1 VGEFIDGFAA
11 FEFGGI
17 IDDELDAQYAGS
29 FIVHLESESAEV
41 QFKDREIMH
50 RMVQD
55 FLDAPA
61 RASVLMRPVFTAE
74 DGFKSGNIQQVA
86 SSID

>member
-1 VGEFIDGFAA
+1 MA
-11 FEFGGI
+11 
-17 IDDELDAQYAGS
+17 LP
-29 FIVHLESESAEV
+29 HLSSAVLLTMSSIRNRRAPLSYILRVSLSEV

-50 RMVQD
+50 RLVQD